1 VRTKDLAAL
10 LLLAAIWGSSYLF
23 IRVAVDPLGPLV
35 VALVRVVI
43 GAAGLAGYALLAK
56 RRRELPRLSKP
67 FLVLGLTNSAIP
79 YGLIAFAELHLT
91 ASLAGI
97 LNATTPLFTAIVVAI
112 WNRERLP
119 AKMLAGLLLGMSGVA
134 VLLGWNPA
142 PLDAWLAVSVTAM
155 LLASLAYGF
164 ASAYAKRALTGVSS
178 LGAAAGQQMAA
189 AVLLVPFGVGTVASG
204 QSDTSPSSKVVLAVL
219 ALGLLCTSLAYLLY
233 FHLIASVGAVNTA
246 SVTFLIPVFGIL
258 WSALFL
264 NEPVRAAM
272 VVGLAVI
279 LASVTLVT
287 GMRLPFGRGSSAA
300 IARPEIAP
308 EEVG

>member
-1 VRTKDLAAL
+1 VRTKDLLAL
-10 LLLAAIWGSSYLF
+10 VLLAAIWGSSYLF

-35 VALVRVVI
+35 VALVRVVV
-43 GAAGLAGYALLAK
+43 GSLGLGGYALLAK
-56 RRRELPRLSKP
+56 RRAELPKLGRA

-97 LNATTPLFTAIVVAI
+97 LNATTPLFTALVVAL
-112 WNRERLP
+112 WNRERIP
-119 AKMLAGLLLGMSGVA
+119 GKMLAGLLLGMSGVA

-142 PLDAWLAVSVTAM
+142 PFGGWLALSVLAM
-155 LLASLAYGF
+155 LLASFAYGF

-189 AVLLVPFGVGTVASG
+189 ALILAPFGIGTVAAG
-204 QSDTSPSSKVVLAVL
+204 KSDTSPSLHVALAVL

-233 FHLIASVGAVNTA
+233 FHLIANTGAVNTS

-264 NEPVRAAM
+264 NEPVRLSM
-272 VVGLAVI
+272 VIGLAVI
-279 LASVTLVT
+279 LSSVTLVT
-287 GMRLPFGRGSSAA
+287 GMRLPFGRLTL
-300 IARPEIAP
+300 RR
-308 EEVG
+308 VGFAGEDAG